1 MRIDEYPDR
10 EERRDAVD
18 QNLIRFIF
26 DAGFLP
32 VLVPN
37 SMVEAGGSGRDVG
50 LGESGKAV
58 GMASS
63 TGKSVSGV
71 ADGVGEPG
79 EAIGLGKPGEFVPL
93 ESPYLKGFDV
103 GAVGNLERFIQE
115 VDPVGVVL
123 SGGNDIGSC
132 EDRDITEQ
140 FLLRYALKHQLPA
153 LGLCRGMQM
162 MGVFSGV
169 ELTGVSGHVRT
180 RHQLVGEIKRDVNS
194 YHNLGLSGCPDG
206 FRVLATAEDGGIEAI
221 RSGTLNWEGWMWHPE
236 RENPFNFADIKQF
249 QKLFS

>member
-18 QNLIRFIF
+18 QDLIRFIF
-26 DAGFLP
+26 NAGFFP

-37 SMVEAGGSGRDVG
+37 SMVEAGGLD
-50 LGESGKAV
+50 
-58 GMASS
+58 
-63 TGKSVSGV
+63 
-71 ADGVGEPG
+71 
-79 EAIGLGKPGEFVPL
+79 
-93 ESPYLKGFDV
+93 ESPYMKVFDL
-103 GAVGNLERFIQE
+103 GAVGNLERFIRE

-140 FLLRYALKHQLPA
+140 VLLRYALKHQLPA

-236 RENPFNFADIKQF
+236 RENPFNVADIKQF

>member
-26 DAGFLP
+26 DAGFMP

-37 SMVEAGGSGRDVG
+37 SMVEVGGKG
-50 LGESGKAV
+50 
-58 GMASS
+58 
-63 TGKSVSGV
+63 
-71 ADGVGEPG
+71 
-79 EAIGLGKPGEFVPL
+79 
-93 ESPYLKGFDV
+93 ESPYLKVFDL
-103 GAVGNLERFIQE
+103 GAVGNLERFIRD

-132 EDRDITEQ
+132 PDRDITEQ
-140 FLLRYALKHQLPA
+140 VLLRYALKHKLPA

-169 ELTGVSGHVRT
+169 ELTGVSGHIRT
-180 RHQLVGEIKRDVNS
+180 RHELVGEINRDVNS
-194 YHNLGLSGCPDG
+194 YHNQGLTGCPDG

-236 RENPFNFADIKQF
+236 RENPFNQADIKQF

>member
-18 QNLIRFIF
+18 QDLIRFIF
-26 DAGFLP
+26 NAGFFP

-37 SMVEAGGSGRDVG
+37 SMVEV
-50 LGESGKAV
+50 
-58 GMASS
+58 
-63 TGKSVSGV
+63 SVEGW
-71 ADGVGEPG
+71 A
-79 EAIGLGKPGEFVPL
+79 
-93 ESPYLKGFDV
+93 ESPYMKVFDL
-103 GAVGNLERFIQE
+103 GAVRNLERFIRE

-140 FLLRYALKHQLPA
+140 VLLRYALKHQLPA

-236 RENPFNFADIKQF
+236 RENPFNVADIKQF

>member
-1 MRIDEYPDR
+1 VKRVVVSMRIDEYPDR

-18 QNLIRFIF
+18 QDLIRFIF
-26 DAGFLP
+26 NAGFFP

-37 SMVEAGGSGRDVG
+37 SMVEV
-50 LGESGKAV
+50 
-58 GMASS
+58 
-63 TGKSVSGV
+63 SVEGW
-71 ADGVGEPG
+71 A
-79 EAIGLGKPGEFVPL
+79 
-93 ESPYLKGFDV
+93 ESPYMKVFDL
-103 GAVGNLERFIQE
+103 GAVRNLERFIRE

-140 FLLRYALKHQLPA
+140 VLLRYALKHQLPA

-236 RENPFNFADIKQF
+236 RENPFNVADIKQF

>member
-1 MRIDEYPDR
+1 MKRVVVSMRIDEYPDR

-18 QNLIRFIF
+18 QDLIRFIF
-26 DAGFLP
+26 NAGFFP

-37 SMVEAGGSGRDVG
+37 SMVEV
-50 LGESGKAV
+50 
-58 GMASS
+58 
-63 TGKSVSGV
+63 SVEGW
-71 ADGVGEPG
+71 A
-79 EAIGLGKPGEFVPL
+79 
-93 ESPYLKGFDV
+93 ESPYMKVFDL
-103 GAVGNLERFIQE
+103 GAVRNLERFIRE

-140 FLLRYALKHQLPA
+140 VLLRYALKHQLPA

-236 RENPFNFADIKQF
+236 RENPFNVADIKQF

>member
-1 MRIDEYPDR
+1 MKRVVVSMRIDMYPDR

-18 QNLIRFIF
+18 QDLIRFIF
-26 DAGFLP
+26 DAGFFP

-37 SMVEAGGSGRDVG
+37 SMVEVGVAGGSVDGAAGGSGRAGGSSEGGAGGGVNS
-50 LGESGKAV
+50 EKA
-58 GMASS
+58 GDMR
-63 TGKSVSGV
+63 GY
-71 ADGVGEPG
+71 
-79 EAIGLGKPGEFVPL
+79 VPL
-93 ESPYLKGFDV
+93 ESDYLKVFDA
-103 GAVGNLERFIQE
+103 GAVRNLERFIRE
-115 VDPVGVVL
+115 VDPVGVIL

-140 FLLRYALKHQLPA
+140 VLLRYALKHQLPA

-169 ELTGVSGHVRT
+169 ELMDVSGHVRT
-180 RHQLVGEIKRDVNS
+180 RHQLVGEIKREVNS

-206 FRVLATAEDGGIEAI
+206 FRVLAVAEDGGIEAI
-221 RSGTLNWEGWMWHPE
+221 RSGALNWEGWMWHPE
-236 RENPFNFADIKQF
+236 RENPFNLADIKQL

>member
-18 QNLIRFIF
+18 QDLIRFIL
-26 DAGFLP
+26 DAGFFP

-37 SMVEAGGSGRDVG
+37 SMVEV
-50 LGESGKAV
+50 
-58 GMASS
+58 
-63 TGKSVSGV
+63 SVEGW
-71 ADGVGEPG
+71 A
-79 EAIGLGKPGEFVPL
+79 
-93 ESPYLKGFDV
+93 ESPYMKVFDL
-103 GAVGNLERFIQE
+103 GAVRNLERFIRE

-140 FLLRYALKHQLPA
+140 VLLRYALKHQLPA

-180 RHQLVGEIKRDVNS
+180 RHQLVGEISREVNS

-236 RENPFNFADIKQF
+236 RENPFNVADIKQF

>member
-1 MRIDEYPDR
+1 MKRVVVSMRIDEYPDR

-18 QNLIRFIF
+18 QDLIRFIF
-26 DAGFLP
+26 NAGFFP

-37 SMVEAGGSGRDVG
+37 SMVEAGGLD
-50 LGESGKAV
+50 
-58 GMASS
+58 
-63 TGKSVSGV
+63 
-71 ADGVGEPG
+71 
-79 EAIGLGKPGEFVPL
+79 
-93 ESPYLKGFDV
+93 ESPYMKVFDL
-103 GAVGNLERFIQE
+103 GAVGNLERFIRE

-140 FLLRYALKHQLPA
+140 VLLRYALKHQLPA

-236 RENPFNFADIKQF
+236 RENPFNVADIKQF